1 MSSSVLSRSIAARIA
16 VVVGGGAALLLMVA
30 APVQAQ
36 QARQARPQHAP
47 SASDT
52 SFAAVQAR
60 GRRAMGVDQY
70 TSTHR
75 FDDLADGGRIVLQRD
90 AADTAGARTIRAH
103 LRDVAAAFARGDFAT
118 PGFVHGRDVPGTAT
132 MAARRAAIRYA
143 MRDLPGGGE
152 VRITTTDSEARRAVH
167 AFLGFQRRDHR
178 TGGQTVPA
186 DPHAGHAGHAG
197 HTP

>member
-1 MSSSVLSRSIAARIA
+1 MSSSVLSRSILA
-16 VVVGGGAALLLMVA
+16 GCGAALLAVA
-30 APVQAQ
+30 PARAQ
-36 QARQARPQHAP
+36 HAHAP

-60 GRRAMGVDQY
+60 GKRAMGVDQY

-90 AADTAGARTIRAH
+90 AADSAGARVIRAH

-132 MAARRAAIRYA
+132 MAARRATIAYA
-143 MRDLPGGGE
+143 VRDLPGGGE
-152 VRITTTDSEARRAVH
+152 VRITTADRDALRAVH
-167 AFLGFQRRDHR
+167 AFLAFQRQDHR
-178 TGGQTVPA
+178 ADGQAAGA
-186 DPHAGHAGHAG
+186 DPHAGHAGHR
-197 HTP
+197 P